1 MGQTGVS
8 PISVDAIEQFQVS
21 VAPYDV
27 NYLVLLVVPLV
38 LLHVQEQTI
47 LKDLL
52 ISLIVMSLLLENTSF
67 IAGVGR
73 KN

>member
-1 MGQTGVS
+1 M
-8 PISVDAIEQFQVS
+8 FFR
-21 VAPYDV
+21 APLSHMML

-52 ISLIVMSLLLENTSF
+52 ISLIVMSLLVEKHLH
-67 IAGVGR
+67 
-73 KN
+73 